1 MSARL
6 YRFRSEEDPSTTP
19 DPVVC
24 AAAPFDPNVRLGAT
38 LWADHGGPVGDEM
51 EKAGGTMT
59 WLGTATACTRVT
71 DPAFTPGAR
80 LPFYAVFDLPEGRVT
95 ASGDATVVSNDVPVA
110 GLVLA
115 ACHLRVIEAPPGFTG
130 GAATSLSV
138 FNPAGLT
145 GFSTGSSWTILLFD

>member
-6 YRFRSEEDPSTTP
+6 YRFRSEEDSSVPP
-19 DPVVC
+19 DTEVF
-24 AAAPFDPNVRLGAT
+24 AAAPFDPNVRLVAT
-38 LWADHGGPVGDEM
+38 LWADGGGSDGEETEEDE
-51 EKAGGTMT
+51 ETRF
-59 WLGTATACTRVT
+59 GTATACTRVT
-71 DPAFTPGAR
+71 DPAFPPGTR
-80 LPFYAVFDLPEGRVT
+80 LPFYAVFDLPDGRVT

-130 GAATSLSV
+130 GVATSLSV

-145 GFSTGSSWTILLFD
+145 GFNTGSFWTILLFD

>member
-6 YRFRSEEDPSTTP
+6 YRFRSEEDPSTPP
-19 DPVVC
+19 DPAVC

-38 LWADHGGPVGDEM
+38 LWADGGGPDGEADE
-51 EKAGGTMT
+51 EESEET
-59 WLGTATACTRVT
+59 WFGTATACTRVT
-71 DPAFTPGAR
+71 DPAFTPGTR

-130 GAATSLSV
+130 GVASSLSV

-145 GFSTGSSWTILLFD
+145 GFNTGSFWTILLFD

>member
-6 YRFRSEEDPSTTP
+6 YRFRSEEDPSSPP
-19 DPVVC
+19 DPAVC

-38 LWADHGGPVGDEM
+38 LWADGGDSEDDE
-51 EKAGGTMT
+51 TRF
-59 WLGTATACTRVT
+59 GTATACTRVT
-71 DPAFTPGAR
+71 DPAFPPGTR
-80 LPFYAVFDLPEGRVT
+80 LPFHAVFDLPEGRVT
-95 ASGDATVVSNDVPVA
+95 ASGDATVVSNDVPVP

-130 GAATSLSV
+130 GVATSLSV

-145 GFSTGSSWTILLFD
+145 GFNTGSFWTILLFD

>member
-1 MSARL
+1 VSARL
-6 YRFRSEEDPSTTP
+6 YRFRSEEDPSSPP
-19 DPVVC
+19 DPAVC
-24 AAAPFDPNVRLGAT
+24 AAASFDPNVRLRAT
-38 LWADHGGPVGDEM
+38 LWADGGDSEEDDE
-51 EKAGGTMT
+51 TRF
-59 WLGTATACTRVT
+59 GTATACTRVI
-71 DPAFTPGAR
+71 DSAFPPGTL

-130 GAATSLSV
+130 GVATSLSV

-145 GFSTGSSWTILLFD
+145 GFNTGSFWTILLFD

>member
-1 MSARL
+1 VSARL
-6 YRFRSEEDPSTTP
+6 YRFRSEEDPSTPP
-19 DPVVC
+19 DPAVC
-24 AAAPFDPNVRLGAT
+24 AAAPFEPNVRLGAT
-38 LWADHGGPVGDEM
+38 LWADGDGVDEDS
-51 EKAGGTMT
+51 EEDETRF
-59 WLGTATACTRVT
+59 GTATACTRVT
-71 DPAFTPGAR
+71 DPAFPPGTR
-80 LPFYAVFDLPEGRVT
+80 LPFYAVFDLAEGRVT

-145 GFSTGSSWTILLFD
+145 GFNTGSFWTILLFD

>member
-6 YRFRSEEDPSTTP
+6 YRFRSEEDPSTPP
-19 DPVVC
+19 DPAVC
-24 AAAPFDPNVRLGAT
+24 AAAPFDPNVRLGAM
-38 LWADHGGPVGDEM
+38 LWADGGGSDGEEM
-51 EKAGGTMT
+51 EEGEET
-59 WLGTATACTRVT
+59 WFGTATACTRVT
-71 DPAFTPGAR
+71 DPAFPPGTR

-115 ACHLRVIEAPPGFTG
+115 ACHLLVIEAPPGFTG

-145 GFSTGSSWTILLFD
+145 GFNTGSFWTILLFG

>member
-6 YRFRSEEDPSTTP
+6 YRFRSEEDPSSPP
-19 DPVVC
+19 DQAVC

-38 LWADHGGPVGDEM
+38 LWADGDGPEGESEDE
-51 EKAGGTMT
+51 ESEEVRF
-59 WLGTATACTRVT
+59 GTATACTRVT
-71 DPAFTPGAR
+71 DPAFPPGTR

-95 ASGDATVVSNDVPVA
+95 ASGDATVVSNDVPVP

-115 ACHLRVIEAPPGFTG
+115 ACHLRVIEAPPGFSG

-145 GFSTGSSWTILLFD
+145 GFNTGSFWTILLFD